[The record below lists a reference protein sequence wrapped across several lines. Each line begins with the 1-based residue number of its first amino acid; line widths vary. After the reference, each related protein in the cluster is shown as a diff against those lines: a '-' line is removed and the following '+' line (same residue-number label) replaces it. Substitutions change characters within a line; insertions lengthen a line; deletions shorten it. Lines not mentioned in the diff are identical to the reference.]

1 MKSNDKIMSQAIA
14 NVDEVK
20 AKLKAM
26 PKTSNSGI
34 SNTAI
39 LTITKDFANS
49 TNKPLNNQC
58 TLLLAY
64 LRILGG
70 TATVGQLDEMI
81 NLSKDTNVAF
91 VHNKG
96 KLAGQSYGQ
105 DMSVVIS
112 HYKDKMLGNEA
123 WTQTRGTYAIVTV
136 S

>member
-20 AKLKAM
+20 AKLLAM
-26 PKTSNSGI
+26 PKLSNSGI

-39 LTITKDFANS
+39 ITISKEFANS

-58 TLLLAY
+58 TLLLEY

-70 TATVGQLDEMI
+70 SATVGQLDEMI
-81 NLSKDTNVAF
+81 NLSKGTNVAF
-91 VHNKG
+91 VHRRG
-96 KLAGQSYGQ
+96 KLAGQPYGQ
-105 DMSVVIS
+105 DMSVVIA
-112 HYKDKMLGNEA
+112 HYKDRMIGNEA
-123 WTQTRGTYAIVTV
+123 WTQARGTYAIVTV